1 MIIYDLKYTL
11 IFIFKLLL
19 WMRGGSIVA
28 FCVDFAFS
36 LTLKSHSKINY
47 YFSKNKI
54 LMLK

>member
-28 FCVDFAFS
+28 FCVDFA
-36 LTLKSHSKINY
+36 LSHS
-47 YFSKNKI
+47 
-54 LMLK
+54 